1 MLPPPAAKEVVDG
14 SAEVP
19 RVGAAEPEPVVLAE
33 TALSG
38 ASVAEVAVGGGPG
51 GGLEGQ
57 NSLVPF

>member
-1 MLPPPAAKEVVDG
+1 MLPPPATEEVVDG

-19 RVGAAEPEPVVLAE
+19 RVWVAEPEPVVLAE
-33 TALSG
+33 ATLPG